1 VRNVYSEELAKQ
13 KISIITL
20 TKDFN
25 SLMIESLLY
34 SKLMETNEVI
44 IKDTF
49 GKLPTDFLFFMYQ
62 NKISGLVII
71 SNSNIIHNKGIN
83 NKHE

>member
-1 VRNVYSEELAKQ
+1 VRNVYPEELLKQ
-13 KISIITL
+13 KISIL

-49 GKLPTDFLFFMYQ
+49 VELPTDFLFFMYQ
-62 NKISGLVII
+62 NKIS
-71 SNSNIIHNKGIN
+71 
-83 NKHE
+83 

>member
-1 VRNVYSEELAKQ
+1 MKKLFFLVCLFILLIQFGLVRNVYPEELLKQ
-13 KISIITL
+13 KISIL

-49 GKLPTDFLFFMYQ
+49 VELPTDFLFFMYQ
-62 NKISGLVII
+62 NKIS
-71 SNSNIIHNKGIN
+71 
-83 NKHE
+83 